1 MILVQHLVPSVQRSQ
16 HNDVA
21 GFIYAV
27 LSVAYALLLGLMVVA
42 VWQSWEAAD
51 SNSTEG
57 ANELAAIFWLAHGL
71 PESEGRHIQEL
82 ARSYARE
89 VVDDEWQTMA
99 RGEES
104 PKAWAILDEMRGSI
118 QALEPDTASL
128 KLLYDHTL
136 QLLHEL
142 ADARQERLLQANA
155 GLPAI
160 LWAVPLIGGVIVVA
174 FTYVFGLQSTLV
186 HILMVGGFGPDHR
199 TGALYKRRPRLPVQ
213 GRFTGWPR
221 RLPIGSEQ
229 V

>member
-1 MILVQHLVPSVQRSQ
+1 MYYVCVRRLEHRDERAALRRSVHRGLCLEGGIEISIVLGLTLVALFVVAAVGGVILVQHLVPSVQRSQ
-16 HNDVA
+16 HIDVA

-27 LSVAYALLLGLMVVA
+27 LSVAYAVLLGLMVVA

-51 SNSTEG
+51 SNATEG

-99 RGEES
+99 RREES

-160 LWAVPLIGGVIVVA
+160 LWAVPLIA
-174 FTYVFGLQSTLV
+174 
-186 HILMVGGFGPDHR
+186 
-199 TGALYKRRPRLPVQ
+199 A
-213 GRFTGWPR
+213 
-221 RLPIGSEQ
+221 
-229 V
+229 